1 MCLEEAR
8 EDRSWPESQ
17 SGVFPPL
24 YWVSQKGKIAKI
36 APTKRIQRDFNGI
49 QSCLFCR
56 GLNVLESFFLCALRA
71 PTVTQR
77 RINNPSMVREIRS
90 DIACNRSEVT
100 GTSVP
105 DSVEIWGNYCA
116 NGIEAYEG
124 LQSGKKNREF
134 LGDAKLPISNSGS
147 GQYSRAGQNEAERRR
162 TVPRIFWRFY
172 ESFFF
177 TMIPQELVNAIVDL
191 VGDTESLKACSLAS
205 PSLCSASQ
213 RILLR
218 SLTLKGRFDPSNYVA
233 TSTLFVESPHIA
245 QYITN
250 LKIELPHS
258 RTALAGA
265 HSIPE
270 VLTKL
275 SRVRQCTIEGLTR
288 EHCARWYE
296 LGEELT
302 SAL

>member
-1 MCLEEAR
+1 
-8 EDRSWPESQ
+8 
-17 SGVFPPL
+17 
-24 YWVSQKGKIAKI
+24 
-36 APTKRIQRDFNGI
+36 
-49 QSCLFCR
+49 
-56 GLNVLESFFLCALRA
+56 
-71 PTVTQR
+71 
-77 RINNPSMVREIRS
+77 
-90 DIACNRSEVT
+90 
-100 GTSVP
+100 
-105 DSVEIWGNYCA
+105 
-116 NGIEAYEG
+116 
-124 LQSGKKNREF
+124 
-134 LGDAKLPISNSGS
+134 
-147 GQYSRAGQNEAERRR
+147 
-162 TVPRIFWRFY
+162 
-172 ESFFF
+172 
-177 TMIPQELVNAIVDL
+177 MIPQELVNAIVDL

-302 SAL
+302 SALIDFLGRQPLESLCMFCVQGIPLSGFLPILTCAPTLSFAFVSIDGPYDLLGSLVNPPSITALTLDAHTETVANLRIRWNSIFASVIFPSLRCRSANTTAQKSMPLGACMALNTACDLSRL

>member
-1 MCLEEAR
+1 MTFLGFTAVLE
-8 EDRSWPESQ
+8 
-17 SGVFPPL
+17 VFPPL

-162 TVPRIFWRFY
+162 VWDVPGRDSCDMGCGAEWGPHLVARARFK
-172 ESFFF
+172 
-177 TMIPQELVNAIVDL
+177 TQVM
-191 VGDTESLKACSLAS
+191 T
-205 PSLCSASQ
+205 SQ
-213 RILLR
+213 
-218 SLTLKGRFDPSNYVA
+218 
-233 TSTLFVESPHIA
+233 IA
-245 QYITN
+245 HVHLMVVSYPYDRAYN
-250 LKIELPHS
+250 VSIELSPEYFGDFTRGKS
-258 RTALAGA
+258 TAISPVADNMA
-265 HSIPE
+265 DNNPAQPASSMWARNTWEEEEEECITAE
-270 VLTKL
+270 VPIRWGC
-275 SRVRQCTIEGLTR
+275 SRVVPVKFGVEKTR
-288 EHCARWYE
+288 CNI
-296 LGEELT
+296 
-302 SAL
+302 